1 MAHKLPIIA
10 SDLPVIKEILNT
22 TENHLLFNNG
32 NVNDLSSK
40 MKEIIQRKDFIEMGY
55 KSKKSSEMFQINA
68 IKKDW
73 ELLFESLFK

>member
-1 MAHKLPIIA
+1 MCLK
-10 SDLPVIKEILNT
+10 
-22 TENHLLFNNG
+22 
-32 NVNDLSSK
+32 SK